1 MYEWLLGTGMS
12 QSLANIIMGVLK
24 SLIIIVFLAV
34 SALILV
40 LMERKVAGRIQNR
53 PGPNRL
59 GPGGPFRTVADAI
72 QPVSKEGVVPGGAD
86 RAVYLLAPLVIFA
99 ASVALWVVIPCGRN
113 LVVPDLNIG
122 LLCLAAVGGVSVLAF
137 LMA

>member
-34 SALILV
+34 NALILI
-40 LMERKVAGRIQNR
+40 LMERKVSGRIQNR

-59 GPGGPFRTVADAI
+59 GPGGMFQTLADALKL
-72 QPVSKEGVVPGGAD
+72 VAKEDVIPGGAD
-86 RAVYLLAPLVIFA
+86 KAVYVLAPLIIMA
-99 ASVALWVVIPCGRN
+99 ASTALWVVIPFGPN
-113 LVVPDLNIG
+113 TVAQNLNIG
-122 LLCLAAVGGVSVLAF
+122 LIYIA
-137 LMA
+137 